1 MLGSIGIAEIR
12 TFLVLVWV
20 TAAAVV
26 ATFVLYKF
34 RLRVAF
40 GIVASFG
47 LICLALA
54 VWAYIQFGDLFGCGK
69 LHSESNSRTF
79 KC

>member
-12 TFLVLVWV
+12 TFLFLIWV

-34 RLRVAF
+34 RLRIAF
-40 GIVASFG
+40 AIVASFG
-47 LICLALA
+47 LICFALV
-54 VWAYIQFGDLFGCGK
+54 VWAYFSIWGFVWL
-69 LHSESNSRTF
+69 R
-79 KC
+79 